1 MGRKL
6 LYLMAGRFEVLA
18 VDIDE
23 PPDIIGGRFYPLDVT
38 DRESLFALI
47 REIEPSI
54 VVHTAA
60 FTDVDGCETKRELA
74 WRVNVEGTALVA
86 QACREVGAKLI
97 HLSSDY
103 IFDGNEGPYSEDDQP
118 NPISYYGLTKWESER
133 KVRSILNDYIIA
145 RTTILYGYAPCVRP
159 NFVTWTINM
168 LRQGKRI
175 KVVTD
180 QVGSPTLADNLAKMI
195 MRAIELNKRG
205 VYNMVGR
212 GLIDRYSFGLKIA
225 RHFDL
230 DPSLIE
236 PVTTDQ
242 LQQTAPRP
250 LRAGLKM
257 ERTVKELGV
266 QALGVDEGLRVVKS
280 QMMGEGDGRG

>member
-6 LYLMAGRFEVLA
+6 LQLMAGSFEVLA
-18 VDIDE
+18 ADMNR
-23 PPDIIGGRFYPLDVT
+23 PPDIIGGAFYPLDIT

-47 REIEPSI
+47 REIEPRT

-74 WRVNVEGTALVA
+74 WRVNVEGTANVA
-86 QACREVGAKLI
+86 QTCSEVGAKLV

-103 IFDGNEGPYSEDDQP
+103 IFDGENGPYSEDDRP

-133 KVRSILNDYIIA
+133 KVQSISKDYIIA
-145 RTTILYGYAPCVRP
+145 RTTILYGYAPYVRP
-159 NFVTWTINM
+159 NFVTWTVNM

-180 QVGSPTLADNLAKMI
+180 QVGSPTLVDNLAEMI
-195 MRAIELNKRG
+195 IRAIELDRRG
-205 VYNMVGR
+205 VYNMVG
-212 GLIDRYSFGLKIA
+212 GELIDRYSFGLKIA
-225 RHFDL
+225 SHFDL

-242 LQQTAPRP
+242 LQQAAPRP
-250 LRAGLKM
+250 LKAGLKI
-257 ERTVKELGV
+257 ERIVEELGV

-280 QMMGEGDGRG
+280 QMMGEGNGRG